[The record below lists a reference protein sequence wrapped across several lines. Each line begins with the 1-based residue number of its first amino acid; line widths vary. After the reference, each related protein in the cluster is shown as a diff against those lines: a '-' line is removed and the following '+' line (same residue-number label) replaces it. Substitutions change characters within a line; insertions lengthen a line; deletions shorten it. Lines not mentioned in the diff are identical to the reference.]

1 MQARTARRGGGYPA
15 RKGGGGVENT
25 EPGPQGGL
33 ASSRVG
39 PAAQQAEPT
48 CGRSL
53 FPPAGKQ
60 PVLSVDWR
68 EVGVTPLASS
78 ALPQTEDLSSLRKL
92 PQLHVAAKEVAPQSV
107 PGLVAV

>member
-1 MQARTARRGGGYPA
+1 MGWRTPSPA
-15 RKGGGGVENT
+15 PRE
-25 EPGPQGGL
+25 L
-33 ASSRVG
+33 AAG
-39 PAAQQAEPT
+39 WPAAQQAEPT

-53 FPPAGKQ
+53 FPLAGKQ

-78 ALPQTEDLSSLRKL
+78 ALPKTEDLSSLRKL